1 MVDEMSTRLRRSDP
15 AELEETTDGK
25 REELAE
31 LLEAVHAGLRE
42 LADAITTAQLT
53 LPGGMQPLW
62 GPDER
67 RTMPA

>member
-1 MVDEMSTRLRRSDP
+1 MVDEMSTRLRRCDP
-15 AELEETTDGK
+15 AELEEINDGQ

-31 LLEAVHAGLRE
+31 LLDAINAALRE
-42 LADAITTAQLT
+42 LADAITTTQLT